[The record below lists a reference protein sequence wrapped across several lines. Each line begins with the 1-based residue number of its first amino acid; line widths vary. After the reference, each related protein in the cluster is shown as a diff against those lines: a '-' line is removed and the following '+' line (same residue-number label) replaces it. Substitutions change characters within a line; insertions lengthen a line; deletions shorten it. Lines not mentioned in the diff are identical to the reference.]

1 MKKVFFAVAAAA
13 VALFS
18 FTGCDETVT
27 KDVAISYSTNIEYS
41 STTGDAAG
49 TAGLT
54 LGDLQEI
61 YYAALKEI
69 DGATPTFDSSDNSL
83 LTNAVCLKAQ
93 TSEEK
98 VKEIVLAVGEK
109 ADKAVKAK
117 FGDPV
122 IVNPHYSNLSI
133 TLYHNWSSTSTPVVT
148 YKYE

>member
-27 KDVAISYSTNIEYS
+27 KDVTISF
-41 STTGDAAG
+41 TTPDFAG
-49 TAGLT
+49 NGSADTTKGLT
-54 LGDLQEI
+54 RWDLQDI
-61 YYAALKEI
+61 YFAALKEI
-69 DGATPTFDSSDNSL
+69 DGATQLDNNS
-83 LTNAVCLKAQ
+83 VCLKAQ

>member
-27 KDVAISYSTNIEYS
+27 KDVTISFTANGAYS
-41 STTGDAAG
+41 SSTSSLYTGD
-49 TAGLT
+49 TTDNGLT
-54 LGDLQEI
+54 RWDLQDI
-61 YYAALKEI
+61 YFAALKEI
-69 DGATPTFDSSDNSL
+69 DGATQLNNNS
-83 LTNAVCLKAQ
+83 VCLKAQ